1 MKIDDKMLIDTRK
14 LLICVTIG
22 GLIGLGI
29 ISMFVFGI
37 DREDPAW
44 GDNWRI
50 RPLIVTPLV
59 AALGG
64 SAFYLVQF
72 LKPKSLLIKIGLYAF
87 SGFAFVVALWV
98 GIILGLD
105 GTLWN

>member
-1 MKIDDKMLIDTRK
+1 MKSNEKIKIDPRK
-14 LLICVTIG
+14 LLLCMAIG

-29 ISMFVFGI
+29 ISMFVFGV
-37 DREDPAW
+37 DRVNPAW
-44 GDNWRI
+44 GNTWRI
-50 RPLIVTPLV
+50 RPLVVTPLV

-64 SAFYLVQF
+64 SVFYLTPL
-72 LKPKSLLIKIGLYAF
+72 LKPKDTFIKAVLYIF
-87 SGFAFVVALWV
+87 SGFAFLVALWA